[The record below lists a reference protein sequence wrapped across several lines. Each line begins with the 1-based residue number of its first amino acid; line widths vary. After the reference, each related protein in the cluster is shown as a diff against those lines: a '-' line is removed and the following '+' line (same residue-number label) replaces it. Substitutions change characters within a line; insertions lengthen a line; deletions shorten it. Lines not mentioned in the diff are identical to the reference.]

1 MKKYIA
7 TGLVATMALSLLGCA
22 AKTEG
27 KIELGEYKGIT
38 AYEKE
43 LDTDEAVKT
52 KIEDYCDHYK
62 VDKTRKKGKVDAENT
77 ANVTYKGTIKL
88 DDGTEYTLP
97 EGAGSATEATVDVD
111 SDSLTGETSLFA
123 KDIIGK
129 KVGKTFEVKTTFPED
144 YANTTTD
151 AEGNSIELKGKDVT
165 YSITINSRTET
176 VVPEFNDKF
185 VEKHFGAI
193 ANNTKDFETYVAKRI
208 KTEQFMA
215 AVWDDVL
222 EGCKVESYDSDEYDA
237 LYDKLDESYRKTL
250 SENFNSDLDTYLEV
264 AEKSMDDY
272 KDRVNE
278 KVEESLKYQMVINR
292 IAKNEGIEVKSDS
305 ENYKLLEEQF
315 AQYNTTTVS
324 NLEQS
329 YDAETILSMLN
340 SQLVYDFITDNAVV
354 EKGERPTEAE
364 TETET
369 ESQFDAQEQD
379 STEAASEEESK

>member
-1 MKKYIA
+1 MK
-7 TGLVATMALSLLGCA
+7 
-22 AKTEG
+22 
-27 KIELGEYKGIT
+27 
-38 AYEKE
+38 
-43 LDTDEAVKT
+43 
-52 KIEDYCDHYK
+52 
-62 VDKTRKKGKVDAENT
+62 
-77 ANVTYKGTIKL
+77 
-88 DDGTEYTLP
+88 
-97 EGAGSATEATVDVD
+97 
-111 SDSLTGETSLFA
+111 
-123 KDIIGK
+123 
-129 KVGKTFEVKTTFPED
+129 
-144 YANTTTD
+144 
-151 AEGNSIELKGKDVT
+151 
-165 YSITINSRTET
+165 
-176 VVPEFNDKF
+176 
-185 VEKHFGAI
+185 
-193 ANNTKDFETYVAKRI
+193 
-208 KTEQFMA
+208 
-215 AVWDDVL
+215 
-222 EGCKVESYDSDEYDA
+222 
-237 LYDKLDESYRKTL
+237 
-250 SENFNSDLDTYLEV
+250 TYLEV